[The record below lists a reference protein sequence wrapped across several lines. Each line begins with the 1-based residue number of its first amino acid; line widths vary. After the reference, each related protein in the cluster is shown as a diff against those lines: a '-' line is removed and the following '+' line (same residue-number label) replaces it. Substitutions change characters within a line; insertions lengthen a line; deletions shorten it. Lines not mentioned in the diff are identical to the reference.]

1 MESNIYFT
9 IAISS
14 ILVFALIVAIGIIP
28 ISFENVLAQEG
39 AITPKGS
46 VNDTL
51 IINDTLIDKNKGS
64 TRSSTEFSAVNDTI
78 SGQNTSQW
86 TIQH

>member
-14 ILVFALIVAIGIIP
+14 ILVFALIVATGIIP
-28 ISFENVLAQEG
+28 TAFVNVLAQEG

-51 IINDTLIDKNKGS
+51 IDKDKGTS
-64 TRSSTEFSAVNDTI
+64 RSSTEFSAVNDKM
-78 SGQNTSQW
+78 SGQMLHNGLLMQL
-86 TIQH
+86 